1 MSLRVFL
8 LLAALAAAVSAFVQD
23 RRGNDF
29 LPGDCRYYAL
39 TAESILRDGDLDL
52 TNQLLGDEP
61 LETAREKLRLHE
73 GFFAVSPA
81 GRVVPKHSILLP
93 LISLPFVATFGVY
106 GFLIANVLIAIALVA
121 GVADLAGNSP
131 AARVVALLI
140 FATSSWIIYSCNYSP
155 DLFVAALIVWSY
167 SLARRERWLLA
178 GLLAGLAVWAKVY
191 AAIILL
197 PLAIVILPAGWR
209 ASLRAAAGALAGV
222 TPMLILNAML
232 YGGPLV
238 TGYDR
243 DARVAAEG
251 FIFHEHYSKFNQ
263 PILTGIRDVLFDRN
277 AGMIR
282 TAPLWFFWPL
292 GFALAWKERAPFSRR
307 MCLAL
312 AIGTSANVL
321 FFAPY
326 DEWNASIDG
335 NRFLFPAVALG
346 GALLTPI
353 VIRYIPWLR

>member
-8 LLAALAAAVSAFVQD
+8 LLAALAAALSALVQD
-23 RRGNDF
+23 QRGGDF

-61 LETAREKLRLHE
+61 LETTREKLRPHE

-93 LISLPFVATFGVY
+93 LVSLPFAAIFGVY

-131 AARVVALLI
+131 ASRVVALAI
-140 FATSSWIIYSCNYSP
+140 FATSSWLIYCFNFSP
-155 DLFVAALIVWSY
+155 DLLVAALVAWSY
-167 SLARRERWLLA
+167 ATARRERWLLA
-178 GLLAGLAVWAKVY
+178 GVLAGLAVWAKVY

-197 PLAIVILPAGWR
+197 PLAIVIFPAGWR
-209 ASLRAAAGALAGV
+209 ASLRATVGALVGV
-222 TPMLILNAML
+222 APMLVLNVML

-243 DARVAAEG
+243 DGRVATNG
-251 FIFHEHYSKFNQ
+251 FTVREHYSLFNQ
-263 PILTGIRDVLFDRN
+263 PFIPGLGKVLFDRE

-282 TAPLWFFWPL
+282 TAPIWFLWPL
-292 GFALAWKERAPFSRR
+292 GLAFAWKTRTPFSHRFAAALALGA
-307 MCLAL
+307 M
-312 AIGTSANVL
+312 ANV
-321 FFAPY
+321 FVFAPY
-326 DEWNASIDG
+326 EVWNQTIFG

-353 VIRYIPWLR
+353 AIRYFPRLR

>member
-1 MSLRVFL
+1 MSQRTFL
-8 LLAALAAAVSAFVQD
+8 LIAALAAALSAFLQD
-23 RRGNDF
+23 QRGGDF
-29 LPGDCRYYAL
+29 LPGDCRYYAF

-61 LETAREKLRLHE
+61 LETAREKLRPHE

-81 GRVVPKHSILLP
+81 DRVVPKHSILLP
-93 LISLPFVATFGVY
+93 LVSLPFAAIFGVY

-131 AARVVALLI
+131 ASRAAALAI
-140 FATSSWIIYSCNYSP
+140 FATSSWLIYCFNFSP
-155 DLFVAALIVWSY
+155 DLLVAALIAWSY
-167 SLARRERWLLA
+167 AMARRERWLLA

-191 AAIILL
+191 AAIIML

-209 ASLRAAAGALAGV
+209 ASIRAAAAALVGM
-222 TPMLILNAML
+222 TPMFVLNVML

-243 DARVAAEG
+243 DGRVTTDG
-251 FIFHEHYSKFNQ
+251 FTVREHYSRFNQ
-263 PILTGIRDVLFDRN
+263 PFINGLGNVLFDRE

-282 TAPLWFFWPL
+282 TAPLWFLWPL
-292 GFALAWKERAPFSRR
+292 GFVLAWKTRMPFSRR
-307 MCLAL
+307 FTTALAL
-312 AIGTSANVL
+312 GAMANV
-321 FFAPY
+321 FVFALY
-326 DEWNASIDG
+326 EAWNQTIYG

-353 VIRYIPWLR
+353 AIRYFPRLR